1 MRADGGAAPQRI
13 TFAASLSGASTL
25 PVSAGVSL
33 AVQRAG
39 APGAGAGPTGA
50 PRAGAGRAAG
60 ALAFA
65 PASAVLTW
73 APGEAG
79 VREFTVDVTGGGGG
93 LADGALVATVVNAT
107 NADVDAQ
114 RASSAATARPAADL
128 VAIFAVRPN
137 QARAPP
143 LRSLMRRFLCKWTH
157 PAPGCVKHATSC
169 KILCLHISTASK
181 PAMPSRC
188 SLLTQARHCL
198 QAPHGAVAMPH
209 KPGHIIQFVKC

>member
-1 MRADGGAAPQRI
+1 MGQALNLTGPSIAMAAPHVRADGGAAAQRI

-25 PVSAGVSL
+25 PVSAGFAL
-33 AVQRAG
+33 AVRRPG
-39 APGAGAGPTGA
+39 APGPGPGPADAPHAGAE
-50 PRAGAGRAAG
+50 RAAG

-79 VREFTVDVTGGGGG
+79 VREFTVDVTGGGGA

-128 VAIFAVRPN
+128 VAGFSVRPN
-137 QARAPP
+137 QARARDASAIPAASAASSILIGVLQPFLVRPP
-143 LRSLMRRFLCKWTH
+143 LRVTCAGL
-157 PAPGCVKHATSC
+157 A
-169 KILCLHISTASK
+169 
-181 PAMPSRC
+181 
-188 SLLTQARHCL
+188 
-198 QAPHGAVAMPH
+198 
-209 KPGHIIQFVKC
+209 